1 MAQCP
6 PLKIMI
12 AAGEV
17 SGDMYGG
24 ALIRALR
31 AQYPDRELDIRGMGG
46 NAMRAEGAQLLHHTD
61 ELGAMGIFEV
71 LRQIKFFKQVLNDM
85 VQLATEW
92 RPDVCITLDYYS
104 FNIALAERIHAL
116 GIKTVHYI
124 SPKVW
129 VWRKGRIKRMAKA
142 FDLLLCIFPFEPA
155 LYAPVGLKA
164 IYVGHPLVEQAAQ
177 TRCETPPT
185 LPWYGKHKIAILP
198 GSRAGE
204 IRSILPTFL
213 KAARRIESVKR
224 GNCSFI
230 LPTPT
235 PKMRA
240 EVERIL
246 AKHPSPSHFQIV
258 DGQARHVMAQA
269 NAAMIASGTATL
281 EACLMNCPAL
291 LAYKV
296 SLPTELLA
304 RIVTARATFRFAGLV
319 NIILNR
325 LAMPELLQR
334 DFSVYNT
341 ASCLLS
347 YLRDT
352 KQRRELQSAYA
363 EVIEKLGPSGATTRA
378 ATAIAECL
386 ETNTKSH

>member
-1 MAQCP
+1 MAKRP
-6 PLKIMI
+6 PLKILM

-31 AQYPDRELDIRGMGG
+31 EQFPDREIEVRGLGG
-46 NAMRAEGAQLLHHTD
+46 DAMRAEGACLLYHTD
-61 ELGAMGIFEV
+61 QLATMGIFEV
-71 LRQIKFFKQVLNDM
+71 LRKIKFFKQVLKEM
-85 VQLATEW
+85 VDLATEW
-92 RPDVCITLDYYS
+92 KPDLCITLDYYS
-104 FNIALAERIHAL
+104 FNIALAERIHGF

-142 FDLLLCIFPFEPA
+142 FDLLLCIFPFEPD
-155 LYAPVGLKA
+155 LYTPVGLKA
-164 IYVGHPLVEQAAQ
+164 IYVGHPLVEQAAK
-177 TRCETPPT
+177 TRSEPAPT
-185 LPWYGKHKIAILP
+185 LPWYGKSKIAILP

-213 KAARRIESVKR
+213 KAACRIEAVKH
-224 GNCSFI
+224 GDCSFI

-235 PKMRA
+235 PRMRA
-240 EVERIL
+240 EVERVI
-246 AKHPSPSHFQIV
+246 AKHKTPLHFEVI

-269 NAAMIASGTATL
+269 DAAMIASGTATL
-281 EACLMNCPAL
+281 EASLMDCPAI

-296 SLPTELLA
+296 SFLTELLI
-304 RIVTARATFRFAGLV
+304 RFVTLNATFRYAGLV

-334 DFSVYNT
+334 DFSVFNT
-341 ASCLLS
+341 AQWMLA
-347 YLRDT
+347 YLRET
-352 KQRRELQSAYA
+352 KHRRDIKAAYA
-363 EVIEKLGPSGATTRA
+363 DVVQRLGPVGATTRA
-378 ATAIAECL
+378 AQAIAHL
-386 ETNTKSH
+386 L

>member
-1 MAQCP
+1 MAKLP

-31 AQYPDRELDIRGMGG
+31 EQYPDRELDVRGMGG
-46 NAMRAEGAQLLHHTD
+46 DAMRAEGAQLLHHTD

-71 LRQIKFFKQVLNDM
+71 LRKLKYFKQVLADM

-92 RPDVCITLDYYS
+92 KPDVCITLDYYS
-104 FNIALAERIHAL
+104 FNIALAEKVHAL
-116 GIKTVHYI
+116 GVKTVHYI

-129 VWRKGRIKRMAKA
+129 VWRKGRIHRMAKA

-155 LYAPVGLKA
+155 LYEPVGLKA
-164 IYVGHPLVEQAAQ
+164 LYVGHPLVEQAAK
-177 TRCETPPT
+177 TKAEAAPT
-185 LPWYGKHKIAILP
+185 LPWYGRSKIAILP
-198 GSRAGE
+198 GSRSGE

-213 KAARRIESVKR
+213 KAARRIESVKH
-224 GNCSFI
+224 GDCSFI

-235 PKMRA
+235 PRMRA
-240 EVERIL
+240 EVEKIL
-246 AKHPSPSHFQIV
+246 AKHPRPVHFEVV
-258 DGQARHVMAQA
+258 DGGARHVMAQA
-269 NAAMIASGTATL
+269 DAAMIASGTATL
-281 EACLMNCPAL
+281 EACLMGCPAI

-304 RIVTARATFRFAGLV
+304 RLVTLKATFRYAGLV

-334 DFSVYNT
+334 DFSVFNT
-341 ASCLLS
+341 AQWVLS

-352 KQRRELQSAYA
+352 KQRRAIKDAYA
-363 EVIEKLGPSGATTRA
+363 EVVERLGPVGATTRA
-378 ATAIAECL
+378 AQAIAGVL
-386 ETNTKSH
+386 EK

>member
-1 MAQCP
+1 MAKLP
-6 PLKIMI
+6 PLKVMM

-31 AQYPDRELDIRGMGG
+31 AQYPDRAIEVRGIGG
-46 NAMRAEGAQLLHHTD
+46 NAMAAEGAQLLHHTD
-61 ELGAMGIFEV
+61 QLAAMGIFEV
-71 LRQIKFFKQVLNDM
+71 LRKLKYFKQVLKDM
-85 VQLATEW
+85 VALAKTW
-92 RPDVCITLDYYS
+92 QPDVCITLDYYS
-104 FNIALAERIHAL
+104 FNIALAEQVHAL

-129 VWRKGRIKRMAKA
+129 VWRKGRIHRMAKA

-155 LYAPVGLKA
+155 LYEPVGLKA
-164 IYVGHPLVEQAAQ
+164 IYVGHPLVEQAEQ
-177 TRCETPPT
+177 TRAEVPPT
-185 LPWYGKHKIAILP
+185 LPWYGAHKVAILP

-213 KAARRIESVKR
+213 KAAHRIAAVKH

-235 PKMRA
+235 PRMRA
-240 EVERIL
+240 EVEKVL
-246 AKHPSPSHFQIV
+246 AKCAAPNHFHVV
-258 DGQARHVMAQA
+258 DGGARHVMAQA
-269 NAAMIASGTATL
+269 DAAMIASGTATL
-281 EACLMNCPAL
+281 EACLMGCPTI

-304 RIVTARATFRFAGLV
+304 RFVMRKATFRFAGLV

-334 DFSVYNT
+334 DFTVFNT
-341 ASCLLS
+341 AQGILA

-352 KQRRELQSAYA
+352 PQRREIKTAYA
-363 EVIEKLGPSGATTRA
+363 EVVERLGPVGATTRA
-378 ATAIAECL
+378 AQAIAEAL
-386 ETNTKSH
+386 AK

>member
-1 MAQCP
+1 MAKLP
-6 PLKIMI
+6 PLKVMI

-24 ALIRALR
+24 ALIRSLR
-31 AQYPDRELDIRGMGG
+31 EHFPERDLDVRGMGG
-46 NAMRAEGAQLLHHTD
+46 DAMRAEGAQLLHHTD

-71 LRQIKFFKQVLNDM
+71 LRKLKYFKQVLADM

-92 RPDVCITLDYYS
+92 KPDVCITLDYYS
-104 FNIALAERIHAL
+104 FNIALAEKVHAL

-129 VWRKGRIKRMAKA
+129 VWRKGRIHRMAKA

-155 LYAPVGLKA
+155 LYEPVGLKA
-164 IYVGHPLVEQAAQ
+164 IYVGHPLVEQAAK
-177 TRCETPPT
+177 TKEETPPT
-185 LPWYGKHKIAILP
+185 LPWYGRYKIAILP
-198 GSRAGE
+198 GSRSGE

-213 KAARRIESVKR
+213 KAARRIEAVKH
-224 GNCSFI
+224 GDCSFI

-235 PKMRA
+235 PRMRA

-246 AKHPSPSHFQIV
+246 AKHPTPMHFEVV
-258 DGQARHVMAQA
+258 DGGARHVMAQA
-269 NAAMIASGTATL
+269 DAAMIASGTATL
-281 EACLMNCPAL
+281 EACLMGCPAI

-304 RIVTARATFRFAGLV
+304 RLVTLKATFRYAGLV

-334 DFSVYNT
+334 DFSVFNT
-341 ASCLLS
+341 AQWMLA

-352 KQRRELQSAYA
+352 KQRRAITSAYA
-363 EVIEKLGPSGATTRA
+363 EVVERLGPVGATTRA
-378 ATAIAECL
+378 AQAIAHCL
-386 ETNTKSH
+386 AK